1 MISTF
6 LSFEALMLSS
16 FLFCHTFL
24 LCSSILLSIFK
35 AFVDFKVEVIVMAHI
50 SLFFIFQTFDFVVV
64 VVMVMAERY

>member
-35 AFVDFKVEVIVMAHI
+35 AFVDFKVEVIVMANI
-50 SLFFIFQTFDFVVV
+50 SLFFIVQTSDFVIVV
-64 VVMVMAERY
+64 VTMAEKY